1 MKKALV
7 LLALILCLVLSGCA
21 AQDPLEGIP
30 NPTATIRLSDG
41 RSMRFELFVQDAPN
55 TVANFIYLAQRGF
68 YDGLE
73 FFRVVP
79 SVLAQSGD
87 RGNDGTGHAGYT
99 IQGEFAD
106 NGIENPVK
114 HIRGTISMCRHTDD
128 KDSASSQFFI
138 MGGNYPEYDGK
149 YAAFGRATDT
159 DSLITV
165 DAITNTAV
173 DSAYAPVGNMPY
185 ILGIEIETY
194 GYRYTPA
201 KIELP
206 EETK

>member
-114 HIRGTISMCRHTDD
+114 HIRGTISMARTQV

-138 MGGNYPEYDGK
+138 CHEDATFLDGE
-149 YAAFGRATDT
+149 YAAFGCVTSGMEVVDRIAGVDT
-159 DSLITV
+159 DFR
-165 DAITNTAV
+165 DK
-173 DSAYAPVGNMPY
+173 PVKEQKMKKVTW
-185 ILGIEIETY
+185 IEE
-194 GYRYTPA
+194 
-201 KIELP
+201 K
-206 EETK
+206 